1 MVLKTKYDIDKS
13 DLEKKISD
21 GDKKVPDAIELVR
34 KTDYNAKITEIEYK
48 IPSIW
53 DLATTSALT
62 VVENKIPDVSN
73 LVKKKKRNYGTEI
86 LDIKSKYFTT
96 TDYNRFINKK
106 GWFKKKVARVVN
118 LKLVFTD

>member
-34 KTDYNAKITEIEYK
+34 KTDYNAKITEIECK

-73 LVKKKKRNYGTEI
+73 LVKKKKKKLWHRNI
-86 LDIKSKYFTT
+86 
-96 TDYNRFINKK
+96 RH
-106 GWFKKKVARVVN
+106 
-118 LKLVFTD
+118 